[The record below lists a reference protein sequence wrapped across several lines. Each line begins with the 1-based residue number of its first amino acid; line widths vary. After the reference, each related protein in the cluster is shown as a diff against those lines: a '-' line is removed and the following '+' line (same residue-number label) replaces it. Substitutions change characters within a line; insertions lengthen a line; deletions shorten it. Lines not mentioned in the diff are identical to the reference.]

1 MRTEDMTPEQVQQRD
16 LEALKRELGVAGMVR
31 FMQQFSNGQGDYSVE
46 RYQLLNHL
54 TQEDIIAQINALQ
67 RRKSE

>member
-1 MRTEDMTPEQVQQRD
+1 MAQNEFDDFE
-16 LEALKRELGVAGMVR
+16 REPSVVDAAHFLPQSDTGR
-31 FMQQFSNGQGDYSVE
+31 GDYSVE